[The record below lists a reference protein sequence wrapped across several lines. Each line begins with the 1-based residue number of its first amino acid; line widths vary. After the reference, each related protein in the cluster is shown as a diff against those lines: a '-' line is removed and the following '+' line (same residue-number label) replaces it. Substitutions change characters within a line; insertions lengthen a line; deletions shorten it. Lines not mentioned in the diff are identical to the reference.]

1 MTRLNPKGVAMMQ
14 AGIIKWDKYGMR
26 TIQVATDEEYRAWN
40 EEYRK
45 TQPKSSYQ
53 KGINSYNRPAQIQYV
68 DTNRTQ
74 TIPQMNYWMFTLP
87 VLVLAVVLIGG
98 RK

>member
-1 MTRLNPKGVAMMQ
+1 MTLLTPKGVAMMQ
-14 AGIIKWDKYGMR
+14 AGIIKWQTKLKMR
-26 TIQVATDEEYRAWN
+26 TMRAVSDEEYWAWN
-40 EEYRK
+40 EEYKK
-45 TQPKSSYQ
+45 TLPKSSYG
-53 KGINSYNRPAQIQYV
+53 KRPAQIQYV
-68 DTNRTQ
+68 DTHKTQ

>member
-1 MTRLNPKGVAMMQ
+1 MTRLTPKGVAMMQ

-26 TIQVATDEEYRAWN
+26 TIQVATGEEYRAWN

-45 TQPKSSYQ
+45 TQPKATQQRFST
-53 KGINSYNRPAQIQYV
+53 QIQYV

-74 TIPQMNYWMFTLP
+74 IIPQMNYWMLTLP

>member
-1 MTRLNPKGVAMMQ
+1 MTSYTPKAIAMSK
-14 AGIIKWDKYGMR
+14 AGIIKLTYYGSER
-26 TIQVATDEEYRAWN
+26 IVSDEEYRAWN

-45 TQPKSSYQ
+45 TLPQPSYG
-53 KGINSYNRPAQIQYV
+53 KRPAQIQYV

-74 TIPQMNYWMFTLP
+74 TIPQMNYWMLTLP

>member
-1 MTRLNPKGVAMMQ
+1 MTRYTQEYWEKAKANP
-14 AGIIKWDKYGMR
+14 DKYDIFAGR
-26 TIQVATDEEYRAWN
+26 ITIKPHADVFDYESYEPLKPTIKAPKRSPSQVM
-40 EEYRK
+40 
-45 TQPKSSYQ
+45 
-53 KGINSYNRPAQIQYV
+53 YV
-68 DTNRTQ
+68 DANRTQ

>member
-1 MTRLNPKGVAMMQ
+1 MTRYTQEYWEKAKANP
-14 AGIIKWDKYGMR
+14 DKYDIDRFGRIRIRPHADVFDYESYEPLKPMIKAPKR
-26 TIQVATDEEYRAWN
+26 SPSQVM
-40 EEYRK
+40 
-45 TQPKSSYQ
+45 
-53 KGINSYNRPAQIQYV
+53 YV

-74 TIPQMNYWMFTLP
+74 IIPQMNYWMLTLP

>member
-1 MTRLNPKGVAMMQ
+1 MTSYTPKAIAMAK
-14 AGIIKWDKYGMR
+14 AGIIKFTNAGMTTER
-26 TIQVATDEEYRAWN
+26 IVSDEEYRAWN

-45 TQPKSSYQ
+45 TLPQPSYG
-53 KGINSYNRPAQIQYV
+53 KRPAQIQYV

-74 TIPQMNYWMFTLP
+74 SIPQMNYWMLTLP
-87 VLVLAVVLIGG
+87 ILVLAVVLIGG

>member
-1 MTRLNPKGVAMMQ
+1 MTQLTPKGVAMMQ
-14 AGIIKWDKYGMR
+14 AGIIKWGKHGMR

-40 EEYRK
+40 EEYRM
-45 TQPKSSYQ
+45 TQPKNYRQ
-53 KGINSYNRPAQIQYV
+53 RFPTEIPYV

-87 VLVLAVVLIGG
+87 VLVLAVVLIGV

>member
-1 MTRLNPKGVAMMQ
+1 MTSYTPKAIAMSK
-14 AGIIKWDKYGMR
+14 AGIIKLTMWGSER
-26 TIQVATDEEYRAWN
+26 IVSDEEYRAWN

-45 TQPKSSYQ
+45 TLPQPSYA
-53 KGINSYNRPAQIQYV
+53 KRPTQIQYV

>member
-1 MTRLNPKGVAMMQ
+1 MTLLTPKGVAMMQ
-14 AGIIKWDKYGMR
+14 AGIIKWQTKAQMR
-26 TIQVATDEEYRAWN
+26 TMRAVSDEEYWAWN

-45 TQPKSSYQ
+45 TLPQPSYG
-53 KGINSYNRPAQIQYV
+53 KRPAQIQYV

-74 TIPQMNYWMFTLP
+74 TIPQMNYWMLTLP

>member
-1 MTRLNPKGVAMMQ
+1 MTSYTPKAIAMAK
-14 AGIIKWDKYGMR
+14 AGIIKLTYHGTER
-26 TIQVATDEEYRAWN
+26 IVSDEEYRAWN

-45 TQPKSSYQ
+45 TLPKSTHQ
-53 KGINSYNRPAQIQYV
+53 RFPTQIQYV

-74 TIPQMNYWMFTLP
+74 IIPQMNYWMLTLP
-87 VLVLAVVLIGG
+87 VLVLAVVLIGV

>member
-1 MTRLNPKGVAMMQ
+1 MTSYTPKAIAMAK
-14 AGIIKWDKYGMR
+14 AGIIKFTNAGMTTER
-26 TIQVATDEEYRAWN
+26 IVSDEEYRAWN
-40 EEYRK
+40 EEYKK
-45 TQPKSSYQ
+45 TQPKATRQ
-53 KGINSYNRPAQIQYV
+53 RFPTQIQYV

-74 TIPQMNYWMFTLP
+74 TIPQMNYWMLTLP

>member
-1 MTRLNPKGVAMMQ
+1 MTSYTPKAIAMAK
-14 AGIIKWDKYGMR
+14 AGIIKFTNAGMTTER
-26 TIQVATDEEYRAWN
+26 IVSDEEYRAWN

-45 TQPKSSYQ
+45 TQPKATRQ
-53 KGINSYNRPAQIQYV
+53 RFPTQIQYV

-74 TIPQMNYWMFTLP
+74 TIPQMNYWMFALP

>member
-1 MTRLNPKGVAMMQ
+1 MTSLTPKGVAMMQ

-26 TIQVATDEEYRAWN
+26 TMRAVSDEEYWIWN
-40 EEYRK
+40 EEYIK
-45 TQPKSSYQ
+45 TLPKSSYG
-53 KGINSYNRPAQIQYV
+53 KRPAQIQYV
-68 DTNRTQ
+68 DENRTQ
-74 TIPQMNYWMFTLP
+74 TIPQMNYWMFILP

>member
-1 MTRLNPKGVAMMQ
+1 MMK

-26 TIQVATDEEYRAWN
+26 TIQSATPEEYRAWN
-40 EEYRK
+40 EEYKK
-45 TQPKSSYQ
+45 TLPKPPRQ
-53 KGINSYNRPAQIQYV
+53 RFPTQIQYV

>member
-1 MTRLNPKGVAMMQ
+1 MTSYTPKVGAMVK
-14 AGIIKWDKYGMR
+14 AGIIKLTNGGMR
-26 TIQVATDEEYRAWN
+26 IEKIVSDEEYRAWN
-40 EEYRK
+40 EEYKK

>member
-1 MTRLNPKGVAMMQ
+1 MTTLTPKGVAMVRD
-14 AGIIKWDKYGMR
+14 GIMAWEGGLRIK
-26 TIQVATDEEYRAWN
+26 QVVSDEEYRAWN
-40 EEYRK
+40 EEYKK
-45 TQPKSSYQ
+45 TQPKSSYE
-53 KGINSYNRPAQIQYV
+53 KRERFPTQIQYV

-74 TIPQMNYWMFTLP
+74 TIPQMNYWMLTLP

>member
-1 MTRLNPKGVAMMQ
+1 
-14 AGIIKWDKYGMR
+14 MR
-26 TIQVATDEEYRAWN
+26 IEKIVSDEEYRAWN
-40 EEYRK
+40 EEYKK
-45 TQPKSSYQ
+45 TQPKSSYG
-53 KGINSYNRPAQIQYV
+53 KRIDYFPSPAQIQYV

-74 TIPQMNYWMFTLP
+74 IIPQMNYWMLTLP

>member
-1 MTRLNPKGVAMMQ
+1 MTSYTPKAIAMSK
-14 AGIIKWDKYGMR
+14 AGIIKLTMWGSER
-26 TIQVATDEEYRAWN
+26 IVSDEEYWAWD

-45 TQPKSSYQ
+45 TLPQSTYFP
-53 KGINSYNRPAQIQYV
+53 NRPTQIQYV
-68 DTNRTQ
+68 DANRTQ
-74 TIPQMNYWMFTLP
+74 TIPQMNYWMFILP

>member
-1 MTRLNPKGVAMMQ
+1 MTSYTPKAIAMAK
-14 AGIIKWDKYGMR
+14 AGIIKFTNAGMTTER
-26 TIQVATDEEYRAWN
+26 IVSDEEYRAWN

-45 TQPKSSYQ
+45 TQPKATRQ
-53 KGINSYNRPAQIQYV
+53 RFPTQIQYV

-74 TIPQMNYWMFTLP
+74 TIPQMNYWMFILP

>member
-1 MTRLNPKGVAMMQ
+1 MTSLTPKGVAMMQ
-14 AGIIKWDKYGMR
+14 AGIIKWASKRQMR
-26 TIQVATDEEYRAWN
+26 TIRAVSDEEYWAWN
-40 EEYRK
+40 EEYIK
-45 TQPKSSYQ
+45 TLPKSSYA
-53 KGINSYNRPAQIQYV
+53 NRPAQIQYV
-68 DTNRTQ
+68 DANRTQ